1 MKIDK
6 GGIGMIDVYLFDKA
20 LKLTWVR
27 RYFKSPAS
35 WKLLV
40 DKVYPNFKEIFNY
53 GDEYELKISNEI
65 THPFWSNIV
74 QYYYIFQ
81 KQFKLYSK
89 EEVEATRFLY
99 NSNIKIGKKVIKN
112 KKLISSNIF
121 AISQLRYNNRFL
133 TLQEINTKLF
143 QPLNFLEYNSI
154 ISALKK
160 YMDKYSNLK
169 PFKEVTVAPAL
180 NSIMSKEKGS
190 SNIYQNFIA
199 FEKDITGFKR
209 WCKKTNISNE
219 AWLSSFQFLKRT
231 TSDTK
236 LRWLQYRILHYIIT
250 TNRSVSKFIPGQ
262 NSNCTF
268 CGAHSETIIH
278 LFWGCN
284 FVQSFWKAFSFIL
297 NKKCIHA
304 HNFKF
309 TENLVLF
316 GKCNMISTDKVCDL
330 IILIAKFYIYR
341 CKVQKNILNVNVFI
355 KELYKRYHIEKIINK
370 NSNAFKNC
378 WIPYLN
384 LFKGILT

>member
-6 GGIGMIDVYLFDKA
+6 GGIGMIDVHLFDKS

-27 RYFKSPAS
+27 RYFNSPAS
-35 WKLLV
+35 WKILI
-40 DKVYPNFKEIFNY
+40 DNAYPNFKEIFNY
-53 GDEYELKISNEI
+53 GDEYELIISNQI
-65 THPFWSNIV
+65 THPFWSNII

-81 KQFKLYSK
+81 KQLKLCSK

-112 KKLISSNIF
+112 KKLITSNIF
-121 AISQLRYNNRFL
+121 TISQLRYDNRFL
-133 TLQEINTKLF
+133 TLQEVNMKLF

-154 ISALKK
+154 IGTIKK
-160 YMDKYSNLK
+160 YINKYSNLK
-169 PFKEVTVAPAL
+169 PFKEVIFAPAL

-190 SNIYQNFIA
+190 SNIYQKLIA
-199 FEKDITGFKR
+199 SEKNITGFER
-209 WCKKTNISNE
+209 WCKKTNISKE

-278 LFWGCN
+278 LFWECN
-284 FVQSFWKAFSFIL
+284 FVQRFWKDFSFMI
-297 NKKCIHA
+297 NKKCVHS

-309 TENLVLF
+309 TENLIIF
-316 GKCNMISTDKVCDL
+316 GKCNMIYTDKIFDL
-330 IILIAKFYIYR
+330 IILVAKFYIYR
-341 CKVQKNILNVNVFI
+341 CKVQNKPLNIHIFI
-355 KELYKRYHIEKIINK
+355 KEIYRRYLIEKIISK
-370 NSNAFKNC
+370 NSISFKNN
-378 WIPYLN
+378 WTPYVP
-384 LFKGILT
+384 LFKGILI